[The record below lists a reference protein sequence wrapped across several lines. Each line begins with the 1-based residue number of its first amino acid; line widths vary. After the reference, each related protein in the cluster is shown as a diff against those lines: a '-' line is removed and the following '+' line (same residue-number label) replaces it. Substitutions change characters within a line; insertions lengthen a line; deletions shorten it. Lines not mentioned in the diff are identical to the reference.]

1 MQKIVIFDMDGTLI
15 DSKKDITISI
25 NHVREFNHDL
35 GPLSEDFVVE
45 AINMHDRNLAKMF
58 YGTELYEERDRE
70 IFEKHYK
77 KQCTQN
83 PYLYEGVEELLHT
96 LKNKDVKLSVATNAP
111 TIFATAML
119 ESLKV
124 QELFDVII
132 GADKV
137 KHSKPDPA
145 MLHHILEN
153 YRFTHNTDR
162 AWMIGDNS
170 KDIEAAN
177 NAKIDSV
184 FAAWGFSSYG
194 THHLIAKT
202 PKEIEAIVL

>member
-25 NHVREFNHDL
+25 NYVRELNHGL
-35 GPLSEDFVVE
+35 EPLSEAFVVD
-45 AINMHDRNLAKMF
+45 AINAHERNLAKMF
-58 YGTELYEERDRE
+58 YNTELYEDRDRV

-77 KQCTQN
+77 EQCIQN
-83 PYLYEGVEELLHT
+83 PYLYEGVEELLYN
-96 LKNKDVKLSVATNAP
+96 LKENEVKLSVATNAP
-111 TIFATAML
+111 TIFAQTML

-124 QELFDVII
+124 KELFDVII

-137 KHSKPDPA
+137 KKSKPHPE

-153 YRFTHNTDR
+153 YNYMNMRDR

-170 KDIEAAN
+170 KDIEAAT
-177 NAKIDSV
+177 NAQIDAI
-184 FAAWGFSSYG
+184 FAAWGFSSFG
-194 THHLIAKT
+194 SHDIVAKT
-202 PKEIEAIVL
+202 PQEVASIVL